1 MAEHR
6 IERPEDMV
14 DLGERIG
21 RRIGGPM
28 IFLLEGEMGA
38 GKTQFAKGLAK
49 GLGVPG
55 EVTSPTFSIL
65 DLHDGGRWPLFHI
78 DAYRLETLEE
88 AHDAGLEEVFLEE
101 AVVLVEWGRL
111 LKPFF
116 RFPVVRVE
124 IFGSGDMVRVV
135 RMEGAIDDIFGD

>member
-65 DLHDGGRWPLFHI
+65 DLHDGGCWPLFHI

-135 RMEGAIDDIFGD
+135 RMEGAIDDILGD